1 MSFLPD
7 NQTGGESRVIVE
19 KKLKEPD
26 RYRVLLHNDDY
37 TSMTSRNALN
47 SALRKLNKA
56 CEQRK
61 L

>member
-1 MSFLPD
+1 M
-7 NQTGGESRVIVE
+7 R
-19 KKLKEPD
+19 
-26 RYRVLLHNDDY
+26 LLRAATPWRADIFNAR
-37 TSMTSRNALN
+37 MTSRNALN